1 MTQPVAYD
9 VIAEQYRESKWML
22 FHHYIERYTIAE
34 LLGDLRDRTVLDLA
48 CGKGVYAREFKRSG
62 AAAVTGVDLS
72 AQMIALAE
80 AKERKEPLGCRYVC
94 EDAATFPPSAQ
105 VDVVA
110 ALYLL
115 NYARTRMELDRMFR
129 A

>member
-9 VIAEQYRESKWML
+9 VIAEQYRESKWLL
-22 FHHYIERYTIAE
+22 FHHCFERYTIAE

-48 CGKGVYAREFKRSG
+48 CGQGVYAREFKRSR

-80 AKERKEPLGCRYVC
+80 AKERKEPVWRTDNWAV
-94 EDAATFPPSAQ
+94 DA
-105 VDVVA
+105 
-110 ALYLL
+110 
-115 NYARTRMELDRMFR
+115 
-129 A
+129 